1 MKEKLLKNK
10 KLIAGIIVGLIVIV
24 IAIIV
29 VLILNKPKLVLK
41 DKEIN
46 VEFGNAISLK
56 AADYL
61 DKDKVDQEVISKTEV
76 VTDAPDTTTLYDGN
90 IKNCPPIGEYRVTLN
105 YEDETAE
112 VKVNVK
118 DTTKP
123 TFSKF
128 EDSIEITKDCKPTGD
143 ELKKLLEKYTAKDL
157 QKVTISFDDS
167 KVDYS
172 KEGEYKATVKAKDE
186 TGNEATQETT
196 VKIVK
201 PTIKLDN
208 KSKSMYVKESFVLKA
223 TINGKDNKATFKSS
237 DSSIASVDAD
247 GKVSAKKKG
256 TATITATANG
266 VSTECKVT
274 VKSIPSGSNTEK
286 KTVTNPNT
294 GKKEEVVVVKPSTP
308 SSNGSSG
315 TGSSNSTL
323 TASISYDAINLINQ
337 ERSKI
342 GKSALSYSSELGNI
356 ALKRAKEISTDF
368 SHDGM
373 DKYDPTYRIGECIA
387 YGYGSASRAVNGW
400 MNSSGHKDTLMDGS
414 KTHTQIAVAR
424 YGNYWVALVK

>member
-1 MKEKLLKNK
+1 MKDKLKNK
-10 KLIAGIIVGLIVIV
+10 KVIAGIISGIAVITVVV
-24 IAIIV
+24 IAVII
-29 VLILNKPKLVLK
+29 LSQPKLVVK
-41 DKEIN
+41 AETMDVEYGNEI
-46 VEFGNAISLK
+46 STK
-56 AADYL
+56 AEDYL
-61 DKDKVDQEVISKTEV
+61 DTEKVDKDIIAKTNVTVDISNHDKSDNE
-76 VTDAPDTTTLYDGN
+76 Y
-90 IKNCPPIGEYRVTLN
+90 ISIGEYLVKLT
-105 YEDETAE
+105 YEDETVE

-123 TFSKF
+123 IFDKF
-128 EDSIEITKDCKPTGD
+128 EKQIEITKDCKPAGE
-143 ELKKLLEKYTAKDL
+143 ELNKLLEKFSAKDL
-157 QKVTISFDDS
+157 QKVTISLDDS

-172 KEGEYKATVKAKDE
+172 KEGAYKATVKAIDASK
-186 TGNEATQETT
+186 NESTQETT
-196 VKIVK
+196 IKIVK
-201 PTIKLDN
+201 PTIKLDK
-208 KSKSMYVKESFVLKA
+208 KSESVYAKESFVLKA
-223 TINGKDNKATFKSS
+223 TITGKEDKASFKSS
-237 DSSIASVDAD
+237 NSSVASVDKN
-247 GKVSAKKKG
+247 GKVTAKKKG

-274 VKSIPSGSNTEK
+274 VKSVPSGSTTSK
-286 KTVTNPNT
+286 KTVTNPQT

-308 SSNGSSG
+308 SNGSSG
-315 TGSSNSTL
+315 SGSSNSTL

-337 ERSKI
+337 ERSKL
-342 GKSALSYSSELGNI
+342 GKSALSYSSELGDI

>member
-1 MKEKLLKNK
+1 MKDKLKNK
-10 KLIAGIIVGLIVIV
+10 KVIAGIISGIAVITVVV
-24 IAIIV
+24 IAVII
-29 VLILNKPKLVLK
+29 LSQPKLVVK
-41 DKEIN
+41 AETMDVEYGNEI
-46 VEFGNAISLK
+46 STK
-56 AADYL
+56 AEDYL
-61 DKDKVDQEVISKTEV
+61 DTEKVDKDIIAKTNVTVDISNHDKSDNE
-76 VTDAPDTTTLYDGN
+76 Y
-90 IKNCPPIGEYRVTLN
+90 ISIGEYLVKLT
-105 YEDETAE
+105 YEDETVE

-123 TFSKF
+123 IFDKF
-128 EDSIEITKDCKPTGD
+128 EKQIEITKDCKPAGE
-143 ELKKLLEKYTAKDL
+143 ELNKLLEKFSAKDL
-157 QKVTISFDDS
+157 QKVTISLDDS

-172 KEGEYKATVKAKDE
+172 KEGAYKATVKAIDASK
-186 TGNEATQETT
+186 NESTQETT
-196 VKIVK
+196 IKIVK
-201 PTIKLDN
+201 PTIKLDK
-208 KSKSMYVKESFVLKA
+208 KSESVYAKESFVLKA
-223 TINGKDNKATFKSS
+223 TITGKEDKASFKSS
-237 DSSIASVDAD
+237 NSSVASVDKN
-247 GKVSAKKKG
+247 GKVTAKKKG

-266 VSTECKVT
+266 VNAECKVT
-274 VKSIPSGSNTEK
+274 VKSVPSGSNTEK

-308 SSNGSSG
+308 SNGSSG
-315 TGSSNSTL
+315 SGSSNSTL

-337 ERSKI
+337 ERSKL
-342 GKSALSYSSELGNI
+342 GKSALSYSSELGDI

>member
-294 GKKEEVVVVKPSTP
+294 GKKEEVVIVKPSSP
-308 SSNGSSG
+308 SNSNSNSS
-315 TGSSNSTL
+315 SSNSSSL
-323 TASISYDAINLINQ
+323 SASISQEAVNLINQ
-337 ERSKI
+337 ERSKA
-342 GKSALSYSSELGNI
+342 GKSPLSYSSELGNI

>member
-1 MKEKLLKNK
+1 MKEKLKNK
-10 KLIAGIIVGLIVIV
+10 KVIAGIISGIAVITVVV
-24 IAIIV
+24 IAMII
-29 VLILNKPKLVLK
+29 LSQPKLVVK
-41 DKEIN
+41 AETMDIEYGNEI
-46 VEFGNAISLK
+46 STK
-56 AADYL
+56 AEDYL
-61 DKDKVDQEVISKTEV
+61 DTEKVDKDIIAKTNVTVDISNHDKSDNE
-76 VTDAPDTTTLYDGN
+76 Y
-90 IKNCPPIGEYRVTLN
+90 ISIGEYLVKLT
-105 YEDETAE
+105 YEDETVE

-123 TFSKF
+123 TFDKF
-128 EDSIEITKDCKPTGD
+128 EKEIEITKDCKPAG
-143 ELKKLLEKYTAKDL
+143 EELSKLLKKFTAKDL
-157 QKVTISFDDS
+157 QNVTISLDDS

-172 KEGEYKATVKAKDE
+172 KEGTYKATVKAVDASK
-186 TGNEATQETT
+186 NEATQETT
-196 VKIVK
+196 IKIVK
-201 PTIKLDN
+201 PTIKLDKKN
-208 KSKSMYVKESFVLKA
+208 ESMYVKESFVLKA
-223 TINGKDNKATFKSS
+223 TITGKEDKASFKSS
-237 DSSIASVDAD
+237 NSSVASVDKN
-247 GKVSAKKKG
+247 GKVTAKKKG

-274 VKSIPSGSNTEK
+274 VKSVPSGSTTSK
-286 KTVTNPNT
+286 KTVTNPQT

-308 SSNGSSG
+308 SNGSSG
-315 TGSSNSTL
+315 SGSSNSTL

-337 ERSKI
+337 ERSKL
-342 GKSALSYSSELGNI
+342 GKSALSYSSELGDI

-373 DKYDPTYRIGECIA
+373 DKYDPTYRTGECIA

>member
-1 MKEKLLKNK
+1 MKEKLKNK
-10 KLIAGIIVGLIVIV
+10 KVIAGIISGIAVITVVV
-24 IAIIV
+24 IAMII
-29 VLILNKPKLVLK
+29 LSQPKLVVK
-41 DKEIN
+41 AETMDIEYGNEI
-46 VEFGNAISLK
+46 STK
-56 AADYL
+56 AEDYL
-61 DKDKVDQEVISKTEV
+61 DTEKVDKDIIAKTNVTVDISNHDKSDNE
-76 VTDAPDTTTLYDGN
+76 Y
-90 IKNCPPIGEYRVTLN
+90 ISIGEYLVKLT
-105 YEDETAE
+105 YEDETVE

-123 TFSKF
+123 TFDKF
-128 EDSIEITKDCKPTGD
+128 EKEIEITKDCKPAG
-143 ELKKLLEKYTAKDL
+143 EELSKLLKKFTAKDL
-157 QKVTISFDDS
+157 QNVTISLDDS

-172 KEGEYKATVKAKDE
+172 KEGTYKATVKAIDASK
-186 TGNEATQETT
+186 NEATQETT
-196 VKIVK
+196 IKIVK
-201 PTIKLDN
+201 PTIKLDK
-208 KSKSMYVKESFVLKA
+208 KSESMYVKESFVLKA
-223 TINGKDNKATFKSS
+223 TITGKEDKASFKSS
-237 DSSIASVDAD
+237 NSSVASVDKN
-247 GKVSAKKKG
+247 GKVTAKKKG

-274 VKSIPSGSNTEK
+274 VKSVPSGSTTSK
-286 KTVTNPNT
+286 KTVTNPQT

-308 SSNGSSG
+308 SNGSSG
-315 TGSSNSTL
+315 SGSSNSTL

-337 ERSKI
+337 ERSKL
-342 GKSALSYSSELGNI
+342 GKSALSYSSELGDI